1 MNSILNL
8 TRREIYSYFVSPIA
22 YTVIIMF
29 LLIVG
34 LGFFFSVFLYSSLN
48 DTAIAEG
55 NQNIRTYVIQFMSFW
70 VNLALMLALPALSMR
85 VLSEERKNGTAEL
98 LMTSPITTTQLVL
111 GKFLGTLAILALML
125 LLTLPLIITIDFWAD
140 PEWPALGAAYLGYF
154 LFGAV
159 ILAIGLF
166 ASSLTENQIVA
177 LLMTYPML
185 LPLWLSELLLGRFS
199 GWANQVVGALSL
211 RNASLTMSL
220 GVIESHAIVL
230 ACGLMF
236 LFLFLCVQVI
246 DSARW
251 R

>member
-1 MNSILNL
+1 MSSILNL

-34 LGFFFSVFLYSSLN
+34 LGFWFSVFTYAN
-48 DTAIAEG
+48 RPDTVIAESQ
-55 NQNIRTYVIQFMSFW
+55 QNIRTWVIQFMSFW
-70 VNLALMLALPALSMR
+70 VNLGLMLALPALSMR

-98 LMTSPITTTQLVL
+98 LMTSPITTAQLVL
-111 GKFLGTLAILALML
+111 GKFLGTLVILVLML
-125 LLTLPLIITIDFWAD
+125 GLTLPLIFTLELWAD
-140 PEWPALGAAYLGYF
+140 PEWPAIGAAYLGYF

-177 LLMTYPML
+177 LLITYPML

-199 GWANQVVGALSL
+199 GWANQVVAALSL
-211 RNASLTMSL
+211 RHASLTMSL
-220 GVIESHAIVL
+220 GVIESHGIVL
-230 ACGLMF
+230 AFGLMF
-236 LFLFLCVQVI
+236 IFLFLCVQVI